1 MSERKPD
8 KVNRN
13 VIRFIAEQDGP
24 VEQDLKRRLTELFED
39 HKTVSKACL
48 AVVDYGT
55 PTTISV
61 ALCLRAFYQPRRVA
75 GAEHKH
81 RICLNLFSYRA
92 PGYPIS

>member
-39 HKTVSKACL
+39 HKTVSKAYL

-55 PTTISV
+55 PTTINV
-61 ALCLRAFYQPRRVA
+61 ALCLRAFTSPDESLVQSISTVFA
-75 GAEHKH
+75 S
-81 RICLNLFSYRA
+81 IFSPTGA